1 MSRPLAIYL
10 TLSLLSCL
18 SLSAQLRVDFAT
30 SKAGGCTPL
39 VVAFTNT
46 SSGLSGSATYQWDL
60 GNGNTATVRDAQAI
74 YTAEGAYTVTL
85 TVRDGASVQT
95 VSHTVTV
102 YAHSLPSFTYS
113 PGQVCGPQPITFTGA
128 AQGPA
133 VTGWLWDF
141 GDGGVSGGG
150 QTVQHVYP
158 SDFNGVTSL
167 TVTNV
172 YGCTD
177 TVTMP
182 AAVKVLTPATS
193 SFSSDKR
200 VLCLATDP
208 VQFNSSSTGPA
219 PLTYSWDFG
228 DGSGST
234 LPNPAHSYAQ
244 KGNYTVTLKTTAA
257 NGCSATSS
265 QPNYLNVA
273 NYSTD
278 FDFPSGAVC
287 QNTSTTF
294 NDRSSPVA
302 DSRVWTIDGNYYS
315 YYSPMIYTWGTP
327 GTHVVTL
334 SNRFGG
340 CPQSASH
347 TVTVNP
353 APVVAPITTA
363 ITSVCDHYTEVFT
376 ENSPSAVSWDWYF
389 NGADVV
395 TPGPVLTQD
404 FSYNNVTY
412 IRLTVTDAN
421 GCTNNVYTSA
431 YQNKSFPSISEPSSS
446 PNIAC
451 GGSLTKTY
459 AISGQALLQ
468 SWHWDFG
475 DGVTSTDAVPTH
487 TYNGPG
493 IFSPVLYYTDK
504 TGCTGSVSY
513 NTVIISNPFTLDFS
527 ASPTTVCVG
536 SQVNFSPSFSNG
548 AGINSLQWTFGDGGS
563 SSSNY
568 WTYGRPGSYSVT
580 LSARNA
586 GGCTGS
592 VTKTAYINVIASPGT
607 YGSYTNTCDGDRLL
621 VTFSYTPGTADKVV
635 WSFGDGTT
643 QTTDATTTQVQHAYP
658 ATGTYYPQIV
668 ASNSQCSTT
677 NTDKVMVLQKQSLQ
691 LSAASTVACTGG
703 TLDVSVAAE
712 RNPREI
718 NSGYYDD
725 YTPQFLYADGTP
737 FTGTV
742 SYASWSNGLFQ
753 WTLSGF
759 TPGKS
764 GLQVV
769 TKSFGFGCSDA
780 SNTIP
785 LTVRGSATAGFN
797 IVSDHQC
804 YTSPVVLKDVST
816 PGVNN
821 SIVAE
826 SWSFGDGQVSN
837 QLGGTISHTYSDPGG
852 YTVRLTVT
860 DAAGCTSTTNATG
873 LSYVVA
879 NGPKAAFTASG
890 TDVNLN
896 STVYFY
902 NSTNYYGSSNTVFS
916 WDFGDGSTSSDY
928 YPSHT
933 YTVPGVYV
941 VKLTVKDAVSQA
953 TCVSSATLTINVRN
967 FNSHFSTAT
976 SYVGTSGCPPVLAR
990 FVNTSQ
996 NYMSVSWDFGDGWT
1010 AGNVNTP
1017 GHVYQKAGKYI
1028 VTLFVN
1034 GYNGLTAQYVDSVFV
1049 RLPAADLSA
1058 AKPMVCLGQPA
1069 VYKGTGNDLKTFTWD
1084 FGDGSVT
1091 QGVYPDSVASHVYAA
1106 SGNYMTRLVVTDSL
1120 GCQAASDVGVDMK
1133 VHDLPKPVVSPD
1145 SPYVCLNSSTMLTVT
1160 GGSSY
1165 LWSPAVGLDRT
1176 DVASPV
1182 ASPTV
1187 NTVYQVQATDDA
1199 GCQGSISVLVKVT
1212 APQTVTVTPDTA
1224 SICQGDELRMTEKGA
1239 DVYRWIGDIQA
1250 GGSPGVI
1257 IARPSESTVFMV
1269 IGTDLHACFADT
1281 VKIPVTVRPVPTV
1294 NAGPDVEVLAGDPV
1308 VLLATGS
1315 PDVVDWSWTPPDF
1328 LSCADCAQPV
1338 ASPKRPEE
1346 YVVKVT
1352 NGVGCSATDTVAA
1365 KILCEESRVRIPD
1378 AFSPNG
1384 DGKNDRFMIMG
1395 IGLVKHI
1402 VIYDRW
1408 GVRVFE
1414 RSNFYPVD
1422 AGSSWDGTIGGQPA
1436 PVGTYV
1442 YFVEMECAAGG
1453 AFARRGTV
1461 VLVR

>member
-1 MSRPLAIYL
+1 
-10 TLSLLSCL
+10 
-18 SLSAQLRVDFAT
+18 
-30 SKAGGCTPL
+30 
-39 VVAFTNT
+39 
-46 SSGLSGSATYQWDL
+46 
-60 GNGNTATVRDAQAI
+60 
-74 YTAEGAYTVTL
+74 
-85 TVRDGASVQT
+85 VQT
-95 VSHTVTV
+95 ASHAVVV
-102 YAHSLPSFTYS
+102 YAHSASGFSYS
-113 PGQVCGPQPITFTGA
+113 PGAVCGPQPIAFTGT

-133 VTGWLWDF
+133 INGWIWDF
-141 GDGGVSGGG
+141 GDGGTSRGG
-150 QTVQHVYP
+150 QAVQHVYT
-158 SDFNGVTSL
+158 SDFNGMASL

-182 AAVKVLTPATS
+182 VAVKVLTPATS
-193 SFSSDKR
+193 SFSADKR

-208 VQFNSSSTGPA
+208 VQFTASGTGPA

-228 DGSGST
+228 DGVVST

-257 NGCSATSS
+257 NGCSATIA

-273 NYSTD
+273 NYTTD
-278 FDFPSGAVC
+278 FVSPPGPVC
-287 QNTSTTF
+287 QNTSFTF
-294 NDRSSPVA
+294 SDLSSPVA
-302 DSRVWTIDGNYYS
+302 DSRVWTIDGNLYS
-315 YYSPMIYTWGTP
+315 YYSPMIYTWGGP

-334 SNRFGG
+334 SNRFGN

-347 TVTVNP
+347 TVTVNAAP
-353 APVVAPITTA
+353 AVAPITTA
-363 ITSVCDHYTEVFT
+363 ITPVCGHYTEVFT
-376 ENSPSAVSWDWYF
+376 ENSPSAVSYDWYY
-389 NGADVV
+389 NGIDVV
-395 TPGPVLTQD
+395 GSNPSFTQD
-404 FSYNNVTY
+404 FTYNSVTY

-421 GCTNNVYTSA
+421 GCTNNAYATA
-431 YQNKSFPSISEPSSS
+431 YQTKSNPSIYE
-446 PNIAC
+446 PNISTNTSC
-451 GGSLTKTY
+451 GGSVTKTY
-459 AISGQALLQ
+459 AIQGQALLQ

-475 DGVTSTDAVPTH
+475 DGTTSTDAMPTH
-487 TYNGPG
+487 TFNGPG
-493 IFSPVLYYTDK
+493 TFVPVLYYTDN

-513 NTVIISNPFTLDFS
+513 TYVAISDPFTADFS

-536 SQVNFSPSFSNG
+536 STVNFTPSFSNL
-548 AGINSLQWTFGDGGS
+548 AGINSVYWTFGDGGS
-563 SSSNY
+563 STNNY
-568 WTYGRPGSYSVT
+568 WTYSQPGTYAVT
-580 LSARNA
+580 LSARNV

-592 VTKTAYINVIASPGT
+592 VTKTAYINVIAAPGA
-607 YGSYTNTCDGDRLL
+607 YGSYTNSCDGDRLT
-621 VTFSYTPGTADKVV
+621 VTFNYTPGTADKVV
-635 WSFGDGTT
+635 WNFGDGTS
-643 QTTDATTTQVQHAYP
+643 QTTDAVTTQVQHAYP
-658 ATGTYYPQIV
+658 ATGTYYPTIV

-677 NTDKVMVLQKQSLQ
+677 NTDKVMVLKKQSLV
-691 LSAASTVACTGG
+691 LAAAGAVACSGG
-703 TLDVSVAAE
+703 TLDVSMAAE
-712 RNPREI
+712 RNPREVY
-718 NSGYYDD
+718 SGYNDD
-725 YTPQFLYADGTP
+725 YAPQFAYADGTP

-742 SYASWSNGLFQ
+742 SYGSYSGGLFH

-759 TPGKS
+759 TPGES

-785 LTVRGSATAGFN
+785 LTVRGSAVAAFN

-804 YTSPVVLKDVST
+804 YTAPVVLKDVTS

-826 SWSFGDGQVSN
+826 SWSFGDGSSSS
-837 QLGGTISHTYSDPGG
+837 QLGGTLSHTYSDPGG

-873 LSYVVA
+873 SSYVVA
-879 NGPKAAFTASG
+879 NGPKAAFSASG

-902 NSTNYYGSSNTVFS
+902 NSTNYFGSSSTVYS
-916 WDFGDGSTSSDY
+916 WDFGDGSSSSDY

-941 VKLTVKDAVSQA
+941 VTLTAKDASNPA
-953 TCVSSATLTINVRN
+953 TCVSTANLTIKVRN
-967 FNSHFSTAT
+967 FNSHFSTTTA
-976 SYVGTSGCPPVLAR
+976 YVGTLGCPPVLAQ

-1010 AGNVNTP
+1010 AGNVNAP
-1017 GHVYQKAGKYI
+1017 GHVYQKPGKYI

-1034 GYNGLTAQYVDSVFV
+1034 GYNGLTAQWVDSVFV
-1049 RLPAADLSA
+1049 RLPSA
-1058 AKPMVCLGQPA
+1058 GFSAVKPMVCLGQPS
-1069 VYKGTGNDLKTFTWD
+1069 VYKGTGSDLKTFTWD
-1084 FGDGSVT
+1084 FGDGSVG
-1091 QGVYPDSVASHVYAA
+1091 QGVYPDSLASHVYKV
-1106 SGNYMTRLVVTDSL
+1106 SGDYTTRLVVTDSL
-1120 GCQAASDVGVDMK
+1120 GCQAASPVVVDMK

-1145 SPYVCLNSSTMLTVT
+1145 SPYVCLNSSTKLTAS

-1165 LWSPAVGLDRT
+1165 LWTPAVGLDRA

-1182 ASPTV
+1182 ASPVV

-1199 GCQGSISVLVKVT
+1199 GCQGSTSVLVQVT
-1212 APQTVTVTPDTA
+1212 APQSVTVTPDTA
-1224 SICQGDELRMTEKGA
+1224 SICEGDEIRMVEKGA
-1239 DVYRWIGDIQA
+1239 DVYRWIGDIQ
-1250 GGSPGVI
+1250 GGGGPGVI
-1257 IARPSESTVFMV
+1257 VARPSESTVFMV
-1269 IGTDLHACFADT
+1269 IGTDFHACFSDT
-1281 VKIPVTVRPVPTV
+1281 VRIPVTVRPVPTV
-1294 NAGPDVEVLAGDPV
+1294 DGGPDVEVLAGDPV
-1308 VLLATGS
+1308 VLAATGS
-1315 PDVVDWSWTPPDF
+1315 SDVVDWSWTPPAY

-1352 NGVGCSATDTVAA
+1352 NGVGCSAKDTVEA

-1384 DGKNDRFMIMG
+1384 DGKNDRFLIMG

-1408 GVRVFE
+1408 GVKVFE

-1422 AGSSWDGTIGGQPA
+1422 AGSSWDGMVGGQPA

-1442 YFVEMECAAGG
+1442 YFVEMECPGG
-1453 AFARRGTV
+1453 GGFARRGTV